1 MLKQKKKDVINARVF
16 IDMDGVLAKWAPVD
30 FYEQLF
36 EKGRFDSLPVQQWVI
51 DGLLGAS
58 QLFPKLRIKKN
69 GEIQEVNVEYYVLT
83 SCVDSPYAIPEK
95 SYWLDKEFNLPAH
108 RRIYVKNGDNK
119 ADYVPGGVKPTD
131 ILIDDYSVNLHRWTK
146 RGGQGIKLMN
156 GDNGNYGT
164 WMGKMIKRYSRPE
177 DFFNIITETI
187 IENLK

>member
-1 MLKQKKKDVINARVF
+1 MFEKLKKDVVTARVF

-36 EKGRFDSLPVQQWVI
+36 EKGRFSSLPVQQWVI

-58 QLFPKLRIKKN
+58 QLFPKLRIRKDGK
-69 GEIQEVNVEYYVLT
+69 EQEVNVEYYILT
-83 SCVDSPYAIPEK
+83 SCVESEYAIPEK
-95 SYWLDKEFNLPAH
+95 SDWLDKEFNLPAQ

-131 ILIDDYSVNLHRWTK
+131 ILIDDYSVNLHRWAN

-164 WMGKMIKRYSRPE
+164 WRGKSIKRFATPNQ
-177 DFFNIITETI
+177 FFNTIVDIILQ
-187 IENLK
+187 NA